1 MADEASATGNV
12 DDVVEVADT
21 DGNDIIDV
29 TALESLVHEGSRQRL
44 TPQTIIPKRDKRGR
58 KRKRSAARKL
68 SAEEATE
75 TQKKSVPP

>member
-58 KRKRSAARKL
+58 KRPAARKL

>member
-44 TPQTIIPKRDKRGR
+44 TPQTIIPKRGKRGR
-58 KRKRSAARKL
+58 KRPAARKL